1 MKKSIKTIFKKKGVE
16 KITMITAYDALF
28 ASLANEADIDI
39 ILIGDSV
46 GNTVLGYE
54 STVPVTIDD
63 MVHHTAAVAR
73 AKPDSLILSD
83 VPFGTAHFGFD
94 KVLHDCRRLVQEG
107 GAEAVKIEG
116 GKAMSKTV
124 SKLVSSGIAVMG
136 HIGLEPQQFLRLGGY
151 RKFGKTDEE
160 RASIIEDAKALEAA
174 GAFALLLEMTDAKTA
189 KLVTESVSIPTIG
202 IGSGADCDGQVLVC
216 ADILGLTERAPSF
229 AKKYANLRD
238 EIISAYK
245 TYANDVKSGK
255 YPEDK

>member
-1 MKKSIKTIFKKKGVE
+1 
-16 KITMITAYDALF
+16 
-28 ASLANEADIDI
+28 
-39 ILIGDSV
+39 
-46 GNTVLGYE
+46 
-54 STVPVTIDD
+54 
-63 MVHHTAAVAR
+63 
-73 AKPDSLILSD
+73 
-83 VPFGTAHFGFD
+83 
-94 KVLHDCRRLVQEG
+94 
-107 GAEAVKIEG
+107 
-116 GKAMSKTV
+116 MSETV